1 MIKGITI
8 KLYQKTE
15 AGRDDFNHPVYTETA
30 VNVENV
36 LIGQP
41 TSTEVLDTMNLTG
54 RKAVYTLGIPKG
66 DNHDWENKTVEF
78 FGRKFRTIGIP
89 IEGIESMIPL
99 SWNKQIKVEV
109 YNGTD

>member
-1 MIKGITI
+1 MIKGITV

-15 AGRDDFNHPVYTETA
+15 TGTDAFNHPVYTETA
-30 VNVENV
+30 IEVENV
-36 LIGQP
+36 LVGQP
-41 TSTEVLDTMNLTG
+41 SSTEVLDTLNITG
-54 RKAVYTLGIPKG
+54 RKAIYTLGIPKG
-66 DNHDWENKTVEF
+66 DTHDWEDKTVEF

-89 IEGIESMIPL
+89 VEGIESMIPL